1 MSGDD
6 FDIDD
11 IQLTRRSAVTQ
22 PKVQNKAEKV
32 SETADNSTEIPSSAR
47 IKIVDKEEEKN
58 PLPPTPVLPTVPEES
73 EIRVTKK
80 TEPFSFE
87 PQLSPAP
94 EIKTA
99 PQQAAKPPAKKKS
112 KDNFSQASIPNV
124 TAPAVK
130 KRNYALGC
138 CIFSFIV
145 PLLIGAGAAAAVRY
159 WKPIRIQMERFDA
172 WMAKHGLSY
181 DGEDAPWKH
190 KKENDTK

>member
-11 IQLTRRSAVTQ
+11 IQLTRRSAVTT
-22 PKVQNKAEKV
+22 PTVQEKKADPPE
-32 SETADNSTEIPSSAR
+32 SPALSAPTAQTASRIEI
-47 IKIVDKEEEKN
+47 IEEEEKK
-58 PLPPTPVLPTVPEES
+58 PLPAPVMPKVPEES
-73 EIRVTKK
+73 EITVKRK
-80 TEPFSFE
+80 TVPFTFE
-87 PQLSPAP
+87 PKATPDVALKASV
-94 EIKTA
+94 
-99 PQQAAKPPAKKKS
+99 QQAAKPPAKKKS